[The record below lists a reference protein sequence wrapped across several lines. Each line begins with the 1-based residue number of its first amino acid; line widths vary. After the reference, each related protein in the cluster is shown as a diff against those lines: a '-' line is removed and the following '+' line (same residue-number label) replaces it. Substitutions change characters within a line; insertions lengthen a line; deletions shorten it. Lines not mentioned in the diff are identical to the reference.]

1 MNSNGQNL
9 EATHW
14 EVILRI
20 QTRDCVVVVAAVVD
34 GNAFVAD
41 GLGPLRGYKVGGI
54 RNHSHHLGVHN

>member
-20 QTRDCVVVVAAVVD
+20 QTRGCVVVVAAAVGGD
-34 GNAFVAD
+34 GNAFVAE
-41 GLGPLRGYKVGGI
+41 LGLRGYKVGGI